1 MTPPPDDAAL
11 NARLTARLDQV
22 AAYLRDLVAAARE
35 HKADARLCDLNGCAG
50 AEVAVA
56 LNDLDCVDVQA
67 VAFVAIARLAGQP
80 APSTK
85 EAPS

>member
-22 AAYLRDLVAAARE
+22 AAHLRDLVNAARK
-35 HKADARLCDLNGCAG
+35 HKAVRVCNVPGCAG

-56 LNDLDCVDVQA
+56 LNDLDCVDVHSL
-67 VAFVAIARLAGQP
+67 AFVAIAHLAGQP

-85 EAPS
+85 EATS